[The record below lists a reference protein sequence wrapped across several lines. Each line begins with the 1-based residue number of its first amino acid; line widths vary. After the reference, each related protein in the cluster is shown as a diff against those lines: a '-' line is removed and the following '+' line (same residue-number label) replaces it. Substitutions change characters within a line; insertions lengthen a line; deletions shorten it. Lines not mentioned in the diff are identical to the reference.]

1 MKLKKILFSLFLFLG
16 VMVSITSE
24 AHASTYHELD
34 FYDTSD
40 QASFDALTNL
50 FGSFG
55 VYTMDDNDQFAI
67 KSDSLVFNGTTL
79 SHSGLQYV
87 INAFG
92 DFRLDFSDT
101 VDQTSITQLK
111 SFFNTSS
118 TIATVSESDD
128 FQIKSNQLYLNGS
141 TLNYSGL
148 QFDIDVYKV
157 GADTY
162 SPVFDGETVFVTT
175 VDDPITETQI
185 RSYITA
191 YDETDGDITH
201 LIQLIS
207 DNYTSNH
214 STLGSYDIVYRVS
227 DTAGNTAN
235 LTVTIM
241 VKDVLSPTW
250 NTAKGSASISYAQT
264 FDIEAYKAQLGAQD
278 NYYSS
283 AELTISINSNTYTAN
298 KTVPGT
304 YQVVYKIL
312 DPSDNF
318 KLATVNIT
326 VFDDV
331 DPVFSGASVISKAT
345 TQAMTISDIK
355 AELTAN
361 DAIDGNLTSS
371 IQVVSDN
378 FTGYG
383 NAVGSYDVEFSVTDN
398 SGNIAYH
405 TVTVEVYDNLPPV
418 FHVKDGYFVS
428 VAQSVTLSRQ
438 DFIDILEVTGQITV
452 DGTGG
457 IEIYTLINEYE
468 GNENT
473 PGIYALSFK
482 VISLSGNES
491 IHNMAVEVMETT
503 DDPVD
508 VIEETTFIDDFV
520 QAIKDNITYVIVGL
534 VLIISIGYGVSKMK
548 KTKKRNKRK

>member
-1 MKLKKILFSLFLFLG
+1 
-16 VMVSITSE
+16 
-24 AHASTYHELD
+24 
-34 FYDTSD
+34 
-40 QASFDALTNL
+40 
-50 FGSFG
+50 
-55 VYTMDDNDQFAI
+55 
-67 KSDSLVFNGTTL
+67 
-79 SHSGLQYV
+79 
-87 INAFG
+87 
-92 DFRLDFSDT
+92 
-101 VDQTSITQLK
+101 
-111 SFFNTSS
+111 
-118 TIATVSESDD
+118 
-128 FQIKSNQLYLNGS
+128 
-141 TLNYSGL
+141 
-148 QFDIDVYKV
+148 
-157 GADTY
+157 
-162 SPVFDGETVFVTT
+162 
-175 VDDPITETQI
+175 
-185 RSYITA
+185 
-191 YDETDGDITH
+191 
-201 LIQLIS
+201 
-207 DNYTSNH
+207 
-214 STLGSYDIVYRVS
+214 
-227 DTAGNTAN
+227 
-235 LTVTIM
+235 
-241 VKDVLSPTW
+241 
-250 NTAKGSASISYAQT
+250 
-264 FDIEAYKAQLGAQD
+264 
-278 NYYSS
+278 
-283 AELTISINSNTYTAN
+283 
-298 KTVPGT
+298 
-304 YQVVYKIL
+304 
-312 DPSDNF
+312 
-318 KLATVNIT
+318 
-326 VFDDV
+326 
-331 DPVFSGASVISKAT
+331 
-345 TQAMTISDIK
+345 
-355 AELTAN
+355 
-361 DAIDGNLTSS
+361 
-371 IQVVSDN
+371 VVSDN